1 MCHSAALNTC
11 RQIPADTRGWG
22 DRKQLGGFFPWKSV
36 NDSKRPK
43 RKTLGAQTTP
53 AGRKKK
59 NLGFLV
65 TLKELLC
72 FGSLT
77 IWGVSLPKFATYEN
91 PNGPNLF
98 FLPLPPLQGKRN
110 YASSILGRLSLRSGA
125 VFLTQYSS
133 SLCCIKKH
141 TSGSCMAFNTLK
153 CLFWATLRA
162 NWFILEQQTQGVVHF
177 LFLMVFW
184 GLPINNNY

>member
-1 MCHSAALNTC
+1 MFISGLLLLGQAHCKRVCPTEPAYCRLQAISWSLILICHSAALNTC

-77 IWGVSLPKFATYEN
+77 IWGVFLPKFATYEN
-91 PNGPNLF
+91 PNGP
-98 FLPLPPLQGKRN
+98 
-110 YASSILGRLSLRSGA
+110 I
-125 VFLTQYSS
+125 YSS
-133 SLCCIKKH
+133 SLCLRCKESEIMH
-141 TSGSCMAFNTLK
+141 LPSWEDFHWGQAPFFWLNTHPLY
-153 CLFWATLRA
+153 AA
-162 NWFILEQQTQGVVHF
+162 
-177 LFLMVFW
+177 
-184 GLPINNNY
+184 